1 MKKIIA
7 ILSVFIGI
15 GLIVSIIY
23 GFMSEVPATVP
34 QTSAFVYKL
43 MNGIQNFG
51 RYIPG
56 VAITGFTVSCSVHF
70 GRNSEGSTERF
81 SKAMLERLK
90 TVMSVSIIMAFF
102 LTFCSEVLV
111 LLTGNK
117 KSSIINRPKIVTE
130 YINVGNRLFDNGYYE
145 RAMNYAEAALKLSP
159 NEKHALNL
167 RDRADVEINRARTS
181 NIRFKLY
188 ESVEEAEKVDHVV
201 IDAAQINEVYQLYL
215 KANEAFTKKEWF
227 NAHYYS
233 ELGIKLAT
241 PKDPNLEE
249 LKKISTAAWNNLTE
263 YHDLAKTQ
271 GQLTFEKKY
280 QGYLALVQKDDL
292 KAYYIFRELYQS
304 SREMQS
310 DPDVVFYLQIAEN
323 RINERC
329 FFIDETF
336 ELKSF
341 ESAND
346 VYFAYEYADGSRD
359 VIYFKGMTTVAST
372 GNSIQY
378 LRALTIVSVTR
389 NGEVFRTMTVPY
401 AKVLP
406 VSVKTLTPTTKAL
419 MGIDDSIDCV
429 PYIML
434 KSVGRDSPELHNEPL
449 YTYQNGETANTPE
462 YLLLSIPYD
471 DFLLLEKSTSTP
483 ESMPLAS
490 LFKLVHM
497 AAKYGFC
504 TEVYGQALVNRIFYP
519 LWILIMF
526 ILLAGFGW
534 NNRINP
540 TQFFKFSWALAFIP
554 FILISILYNKMM
566 MFLFRLV
573 NYVLLGGF
581 GLSGGMVAALV
592 LYIILFICSA
602 IIFVSRHSR
611 I

>member
-43 MNGIQNFG
+43 MNGLQNFG

-81 SKAMLERLK
+81 SKAMLERFK
-90 TVMSVSIIMAFF
+90 TVMIVSIIMAFF

-378 LRALTIVSVTR
+378 LRALTIVSVAR

-554 FILISILYNKMM
+554 FILISMLYNKMM
-566 MFLFRLV
+566 MFIFRLV

>member
-81 SKAMLERLK
+81 SKAMLERFK
-90 TVMSVSIIMAFF
+90 TVMIVSIIVAFF

-378 LRALTIVSVTR
+378 LRALTIVSVAR

-554 FILISILYNKMM
+554 FILISMLYNKMM

-573 NYVLLGGF
+573 NYVLLGRF

>member
-7 ILSVFIGI
+7 ILSAFIGI

-43 MNGIQNFG
+43 MNGLQNFG

-81 SKAMLERLK
+81 SKAMLERFK
-90 TVMSVSIIMAFF
+90 TVMIVSIIMAFF

-378 LRALTIVSVTR
+378 LRALTIVSVAR

-554 FILISILYNKMM
+554 FILISMLYNKMM